1 MISSNARRPLVAG
14 AFANNLTRHFLRLP
28 TMCKWKM
35 AENQVQKN
43 TLSLDGRVKLINYP
57 KKNPS
62 ESPKSSG
69 VDERR
74 CMQF

>member
-1 MISSNARRPLVAG
+1 
-14 AFANNLTRHFLRLP
+14 
-28 TMCKWKM
+28 MCKWKM

>member
-1 MISSNARRPLVAG
+1 
-14 AFANNLTRHFLRLP
+14 
-28 TMCKWKM
+28 MCQRKM
-35 AENQVQKN
+35 AEKQVQKN

-69 VDERR
+69 VDERM
-74 CMQF
+74 CTQF